1 MIDEFSLF
9 CATVKESVVP
19 TFADHL
25 WEYLKREYLKRPDV
39 IERIKTWDAALAR
52 VKEALRGP
60 CNEIS
65 AAIQRVAESEPS
77 RGYEP
82 MLVERGAHPIVA
94 RMMARLLVRR
104 GTRIAHESEWYPRV
118 VDAIRFLATPGRRR
132 SAIVTRAQFLLA
144 AWERTSI
151 IETIFGAAGL
161 DVFEFIEALKLA
173 VEGDQIAWRR
183 VSEIAASIAPHA
195 SIQRGPK
202 VRAASAAHEFLLEE
216 TGQLTGSRAYTWSD
230 DKGNDDRGDFTD
242 PLTKATRLEFDQPDF
257 DPRPAHRRVKARG
270 AK

>member
-1 MIDEFSLF
+1 M
-9 CATVKESVVP
+9 P

-25 WEYLKREYLKRPDV
+25 LEYLKREYLKRPDV
-39 IERIKTWDAALAR
+39 IERIKTWDAALVR

-60 CNEIS
+60 CNEIF

-118 VDAIRFLATPGRRR
+118 VDAIRFPATPGRRR

-151 IETIFGAAGL
+151 IETIFFGAAGL

-173 VEGDQIAWRR
+173 VEGDQVACRR
-183 VSEIAASIAPHA
+183 VSEIAASIAPYA

-202 VRAASAAHEFLLEE
+202 VGAASATHEFLLEE

-230 DKGNDDRGDFTD
+230 DKGNEDRGDFTD
-242 PLTKATRLEFDQPDF
+242 PLTKATQLEFDQPDF
-257 DPRPAHRRVKARG
+257 DPRPAHRRVKARR